1 MWNLS
6 KLEIH
11 GLQSFGDAEIDFV
24 EGEVVVIYGKNLD
37 VGQEKSNGSGK
48 SAFLEGIGFGITGAP
63 LRKIKIGEL
72 VNDDAS
78 SAQVFITLTNKGLG
92 ETMLIERVAF
102 RSKSSVAKVFINGE
116 EVVDKTSTD
125 EVNKFIADKIGI
137 SRDDLLNFFV
147 LTASKFTPFL
157 DSSDT
162 KKKEVINRF
171 SNGVI
176 VDKSISDLEEHKVDA
191 VEELSEIKKQ
201 HSSLASTLEALESTL
216 FETENREPVDS
227 TEEIANLNKL
237 IDISERDIKHLLVEI
252 DNDNLDLQDIID
264 EISELPTS
272 DRLEEE
278 LGEAEDNLEAIEV
291 IRQTLRKNAQELKH
305 NISHIELKIN
315 GSIDCPKCGHE
326 FDPTDK
332 AFDVSDAENSLD
344 KARIKLSSIIE
355 DGVSEAKNI
364 DSIKATISSLDSR
377 ISKISSNKMAL
388 NKEKF
393 DIERDISLSNSK
405 IANHK
410 NQIESY
416 GLKIEGLSV
425 SNESDVVTPLKNR
438 IASTQAKF
446 KPVSDKLDDIVAEVD
461 EYDVQL
467 DVFRRFK
474 SHLANMSLKS
484 MEALTNDF
492 LYEFGSDIFL
502 QLTANKKLANNKTSE
517 KISSILVRNGVDI
530 GSFGKR
536 SGGEKALI
544 NLSFA
549 KTLSSLINM
558 NAGENKGLNLLVI
571 DEILDASDAEGM
583 TSIVRALEKQGET
596 SILITHIPLPA
607 SVGKAITVV
616 KENDIS
622 RIDYGDEI

>member
-48 SAFLEGIGFGITGAP
+48 SAFLEGIGFGVTGSP

-72 VNDDAS
+72 VNDDAK
-78 SAQVFITLTNKGLG
+78 SAQVSITLTNKGLG
-92 ETMLIERVAF
+92 EDMLIERIAY
-102 RSKSSVAKVFINGE
+102 RSKSSVAKVFINGD

-125 EVNKFIADKIGI
+125 EINKFIADKIGI
-137 SRDDLLNFFV
+137 SREDLLNFFI

-176 VDKSISDLEEHKVDA
+176 VDKSISDLEEDKVDA

-201 HSSLASTLEALESTL
+201 HSSLSATLEALESTL
-216 FETENREPVDS
+216 FETENRKPIDS
-227 TEEIANLNKL
+227 TREISNLNGL
-237 IDISERDIKHLLVEI
+237 IDISKRGIKHLLVEI

-272 DRLEEE
+272 DLLEEE
-278 LGEAEDNLEAIEV
+278 LGKAEENLEARESV
-291 IRQTLRKNAQELKH
+291 RQSIRSAAQELKH
-305 NISHIELKIN
+305 NISHIELRIK

-344 KARIKLSSIIE
+344 KAHTSLSSIIE
-355 DGVSEAKNI
+355 NGVSEAKKI
-364 DSIKATISSLDSR
+364 DSIKAAIGSLNSR
-377 ISKISSNKMAL
+377 ISKISQNKIAL
-388 NKEKF
+388 NKERF
-393 DIERDISLSNSK
+393 DIERDISSSKSK
-405 IANHK
+405 IADHK
-410 NQIESY
+410 NKIESY
-416 GLKIEGLSV
+416 GLKIEGLST
-425 SNESDVVTPLKNR
+425 SNESDAVTPLKNK

-446 KPVSDKLDDIVAEVD
+446 KPVDEKLSELSEEVGG
-461 EYDVQL
+461 YDVQL
-467 DVFRRFK
+467 DVFKRFK

-492 LYEFGSDIFL
+492 LCEFGSDIFI
-502 QLTANKKLANNKTSE
+502 QLTANKRLANNKTSE
-517 KISSILVRNGVDI
+517 KISSILVRNGIDI

-558 NAGENKGLNLLVI
+558 NAGDNKGLNLLVI

-607 SVGKAITVV
+607 SVGRAITVV
-616 KENDIS
+616 KENDLS
-622 RIDYGDEI
+622 RIDYGI